1 MPDTPMP
8 ATLRFMLA
16 ARRSELQGLKS
27 LASTCRQVTDISRLV
42 HALQRERGYSNL
54 FLGSRTP
61 AHYAEMQ
68 RLSHAALAMQA
79 PLLEGLQAMDLQEAS
94 AADRARLF
102 NRIAFVL
109 HCFDELPGLRRRIHE
124 QRIEAPDATAALT
137 RVITALLAVVFEA
150 ADSAIDPAITRVLVA
165 LFNFMQGKELA
176 GQERATGVAGF
187 AAGYFDDSLRTRLEH
202 LVHSQERCFQT
213 FIEFADVQA
222 RGVWLGLQASEPV
235 AQVGQLRQMAL
246 RTHATATVD
255 PALSTLWF
263 DLASER
269 IDRMR
274 EVESYLAEQLLEQ
287 CRLSIGQA
295 HSDLDNHRAL
305 LQRLAHLDVSEQACL
320 FSVQAV
326 QLDGP
331 AADAMGPQLGRSL
344 LELLQA
350 QTQRLQTANEE
361 LDLARQS
368 LNERK
373 LIERAKQVL
382 MQQLNLNEA
391 AAHGRLQQSAMDRG
405 ERLGVVAQRVLDAAH
420 QPGARR

>member
-27 LASTCRQVTDISRLV
+27 LAGTCRQVTDISRLV
-42 HALQRERGYSNL
+42 HALQRERGYTNL

-61 AHYAEMQ
+61 AHYAELQ
-68 RLSHAALAMQA
+68 RLSQAALAMQA
-79 PLLEGLQAMDLQEAS
+79 PLLDGLQAMDLQEAS

-124 QRIEAPDATAALT
+124 QRIDAPQATAALT

-150 ADSAIDPAITRVLVA
+150 ADSANDPAITRVLVA
-165 LFNFMQGKELA
+165 LFNVMQGKELA
-176 GQERATGVAGF
+176 GQERATGVVGF

-202 LVHSQERCFQT
+202 LVHSQDRCFQT
-213 FIEFADVQA
+213 FMEFADVQA

-235 AQVGQLRQMAL
+235 AQVNQLRQMAL
-246 RTHATATVD
+246 RTHAAATVD
-255 PALSTLWF
+255 TGLSQLWF

-274 EVESYLAEQLLEQ
+274 EVESYLAEQLLDQ

-295 HSDLDNHRAL
+295 NSDLDDHRAL
-305 LQRLAHLDVSEQACL
+305 LQRLATLDVGEQTCL
-320 FSVQAV
+320 FSVQAT
-326 QLDGP
+326 QLDAPP
-331 AADAMGPQLGRSL
+331 AEAMGPQLSRSL
-344 LELLQA
+344 LELLHA
-350 QTQRLQTANEE
+350 QTQRLQTANDE
-361 LDLARQS
+361 LELARQS
-368 LNERK
+368 LTERK
-373 LIERAKQVL
+373 VVERAKLIL
-382 MQQLNLNEA
+382 MQQLKLSESEA
-391 AAHGRLQQSAMDRG
+391 HARLQQTAMDRS
-405 ERLGVVAQRVLDAAH
+405 ERLAAVAQRVLDATH
-420 QPGARR
+420 QQRAQR

>member
-27 LASTCRQVTDISRLV
+27 LAGTCRQVTDISRLV

-61 AHYAEMQ
+61 VHYAEMQ
-68 RLSHAALAMQA
+68 RLSHEALAMQA

-124 QRIEAPDATAALT
+124 QRISAPEATAALT
-137 RVITALLAVVFEA
+137 RLITALLAVVFEA

-176 GQERATGVAGF
+176 GQERATGVVGF
-187 AAGYFDDSLRTRLEH
+187 SAGYFDDNLRTRLEH
-202 LVHSQERCFQT
+202 LAHGQERCFQT
-213 FIEFADVQA
+213 FMEFADVPA

-235 AQVGQLRQMAL
+235 AQVNQLRQMAL
-246 RTHATATVD
+246 RTHATAAVD
-255 PALSTLWF
+255 PGLSQLWF

-274 EVESYLAEQLLEQ
+274 EVENYLAEQLLEQ

-295 HSDLDNHRAL
+295 NNDLDDHRAL
-305 LQRLAHLDVSEQACL
+305 LQRLANLEVGEHACL
-320 FSVQAV
+320 FSVQTT

-331 AADAMGPQLGRSL
+331 PADALGPQLGRSL
-344 LELLQA
+344 LELLHA

-382 MQQLNLNEA
+382 MQQLNLGEA
-391 AAHGRLQQSAMDRG
+391 AAHGRLQQTAMDRG
-405 ERLGVVAQRVLDAAH
+405 ERLGMVAQRVLDAAH
-420 QPGARR
+420 QSSARR